1 MSNCELTVVLR
12 KNFAF
17 IVWNSRHLIHF
28 DHSLKKWQA
37 LCAVAVAEK

>member
-28 DHSLKKWQA
+28 DYSLKKWQA